1 MVGRCVLKHA
11 NVVDAVR
18 ISIILRQIVLF
29 QEVDIEGKSAEAQ
42 TVTSKH
48 SRI

>member
-11 NVVDAVR
+11 NVDAVR